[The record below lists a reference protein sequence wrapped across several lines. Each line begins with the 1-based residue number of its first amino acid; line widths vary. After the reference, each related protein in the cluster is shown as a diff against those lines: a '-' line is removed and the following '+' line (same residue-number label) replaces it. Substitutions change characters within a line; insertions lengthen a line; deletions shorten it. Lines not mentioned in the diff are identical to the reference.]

1 MARIKR
7 VGLGIIGAI
16 KNSFRSEE
24 ILPKEFAELKTPSTR
39 NNYTNYMF

>member
-24 ILPKEFAELKTPSTR
+24 VLPKEFADLKAPTVR
-39 NNYTNYMF
+39 NDYTNYML